1 MLRKSINLV
10 PYRQELY
17 RAKLMFYLFL
27 VSLGMFFIGSLIT
40 YLLIRRQAFV
50 PHPDA
55 IPGTPMA
62 AGPDAYLRLEIPL
75 SFWISTAALVIV
87 SFCLQKAV
95 GAVRREKQTELCSW
109 LTWSM
114 IGAIAF
120 VLIQSFG
127 MYDLIAQHFSATDG
141 STKVYG
147 MTFAMA
153 FIHALHVVGGIIFL
167 GFVLLQSNRN
177 VYDHERHWAVDHCA
191 SYWHFLDV
199 VWVCMLVTF
208 LITK

>member
-40 YLLIRRQAFV
+40 YLLIRRQAFA

-62 AGPDAYLRLEIPL
+62 AGPDAYVRLEIPL
-75 SFWISTAALVIV
+75 SFWISTAALVVI
-87 SFCLQKAV
+87 SYCLQKAV

-127 MYDLIAQHFSATDG
+127 MYDLFEQHFSATDG

-167 GFVLLQSNRN
+167 GFVLLQANRN

-191 SYWHFLDV
+191 SYWHFLDI